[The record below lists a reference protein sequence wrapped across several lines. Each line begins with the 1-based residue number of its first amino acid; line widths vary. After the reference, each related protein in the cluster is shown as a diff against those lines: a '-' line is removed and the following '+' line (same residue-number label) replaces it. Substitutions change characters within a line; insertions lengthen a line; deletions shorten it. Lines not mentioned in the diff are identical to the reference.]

1 MSLFLCL
8 SCISLWLYRQKELSK
23 MAVKRMA
30 GGGGKEGG
38 FERKKDF
45 EKMKRRGGGLAIER
59 VSIEGWGGFKPSAHN
74 QGILL
79 EYETLTSFLIF
90 IKIDLLRAQICK
102 KMF

>member
-1 MSLFLCL
+1 
-8 SCISLWLYRQKELSK
+8 
-23 MAVKRMA
+23 
-30 GGGGKEGG
+30 
-38 FERKKDF
+38 
-45 EKMKRRGGGLAIER
+45 MKRRGGGLAIER

-102 KMF
+102 KMFWQQISHFTGMTCQISAATLKIYTYVKCIHEKRS